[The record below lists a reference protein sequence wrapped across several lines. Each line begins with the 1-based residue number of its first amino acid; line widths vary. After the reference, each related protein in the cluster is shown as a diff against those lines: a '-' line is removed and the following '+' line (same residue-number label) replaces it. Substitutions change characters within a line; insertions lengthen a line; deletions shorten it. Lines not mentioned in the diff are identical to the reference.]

1 MKCRFAT
8 LDDVPILTKMNRAL
22 VEDEQHRHR
31 FKPDAWFEDRMR
43 GFLSCVYKAVLFE
56 LDDEA
61 VAYALYT
68 DHPDHSDTL
77 YLRQIFVDRAYRRQ
91 GLGREVMRIL
101 KEEIWPKDKRLTVG
115 ALVGNQVALA
125 FYKSVGFKDYALE
138 LEIAVSERNSQVIPS
153 ADTA

>member
-1 MKCRFAT
+1 MKYRFAA
-8 LDDVPILTKMNRAL
+8 LDDVPILAKMNRTL
-22 VEDEQHRHR
+22 VEDEQHRNR
-31 FKPDAWFEDRMR
+31 FKPDIWFEKRMR
-43 GFLSCVYKAVLFE
+43 GFLTGGYKAVLFE

-91 GLGREVMRIL
+91 GLGGEAIRIL

-115 ALVGNQVALA
+115 VLVGNEVALA

-138 LEIAVSERNSQVIPS
+138 LEILTSERNTQPTGP
-153 ADTA
+153 ADAL

>member
-1 MKCRFAT
+1 MKYRFAT
-8 LDDVPILTKMNRAL
+8 LADLPILTKMNRAL

-31 FKPDAWFEDRMR
+31 FKPDAWIEQRMR
-43 GFLSCVYKAVLFE
+43 GFLTSGYKAVLFE

-91 GLGREVMRIL
+91 GLGRQAMRIL

-125 FYKSVGFKDYALE
+125 FYKSVGFRDYALE
-138 LEIAVSERNSQVIPS
+138 LEIPTSERNSQPTAP
-153 ADTA
+153 ADTS